1 MGSTSIKRA
10 LTVSSVGL
18 AAVIATGDTSSSAG
32 AGIGGLILLA
42 GILAL
47 YFLPTIVA
55 ALRHHHN
62 TAMIAIL
69 NFFLGWTFIGWVIFL
84 AMSFGNPSPQQTIIN
99 NVYSGP
105 AAPVA
110 TPASAVPAP
119 TPISTTP
126 SL

>member
-1 MGSTSIKRA
+1 LIVST
-10 LTVSSVGL
+10 VPL
-18 AAVIATGDTSSSAG
+18 AAVLATGDTSSNAW
-32 AGIGGLILLA
+32 AGIGGLIVLA
-42 GILAL
+42 GLLAL

-84 AMSFGNPSPQQTIIN
+84 AMAFGNPSPQQTIIH

-105 AAPVA
+105 APA
-110 TPASAVPAP
+110 TPAPAVAAPAP
-119 TPISTTP
+119 TPINTTP
-126 SL
+126 TL